1 MKTQPHDQV
10 CSAAS
15 IADGRLHFHLLSA
28 DKRELAT
35 GEKEAIDAGT
45 AHRLI
50 VVEEGEVSL
59 KQGGVSRLIARGAA
73 ALISPDSGFELH
85 NESEAAAACACLA
98 FAAIGTDGLQAPY
111 SHTADLLSLPR
122 AETAASAD
130 RTLRMLK
137 RLDRETEP
145 AWRQLRFHELM
156 LTLFAADDRAD
167 ADAFARVEAV
177 IAAMQESYAEPTA
190 VRDLASAAEL
200 PPHRFTAIFRQ
211 LTGSRPLDYLN
222 ELRIERA
229 KDRLIRSAEPL
240 REIARLTG
248 FKDEYYFSRRFRQQ
262 TGLTPRQYAR
272 SGRIR
277 VTDALGR
284 LVDIPVRPRRIVY
297 HGETFGDLVALGA
310 EAVGGAVFWDQR
322 TMLGEHVDRVA
333 DVGWPIDP
341 VAVARLG
348 PDLVI
353 LACDEKKTCE
363 KTAHVAPTVA
373 FNTFAPLDKRL
384 LKLGELLGKRTEAES
399 WLKSHRV
406 RTDAMWRE
414 LSGELQA
421 GETATVFTIVRGG
434 RLFVMGTIGLP
445 ATLYHTSGFRP
456 PAAVGRLLS
465 GRREFAEIAWSE
477 LSVFAGD
484 RVFLAV
490 DEEEQQSREAALE
503 LAHSEAWRSLAAVQ
517 AGRAY
522 RVSVVGWNYGDA
534 LTSSMLLDKL
544 PALLRQ
550 SS

>member
-1 MKTQPHDQV
+1 MKAQPQDQV
-10 CSAAS
+10 RSAVS
-15 IADGRLHFHLLSA
+15 VSDGRLHFHLLSA
-28 DKRELAT
+28 DRRELAP
-35 GEKEAIDAGT
+35 GEQTSAAVGP
-45 AHRLI
+45 AHRLL
-50 VVEEGEVSL
+50 VVEEGEASL
-59 KQGGVSRLIARGAA
+59 VHGGSRRWLARGAA
-73 ALISPDSGFELH
+73 ALIAPGSGFELH
-85 NESEAAAACACLA
+85 SEVETTAAWTCLT
-98 FAAIGTDGLQAPY
+98 FAAIGTDSQQAPY
-111 SHTADLLSLPR
+111 SHTAGLLSRPR

-130 RTLRMLK
+130 RTLRLLK
-137 RLDRETEP
+137 RLERETDP

-156 LTLFAADDRAD
+156 LTLFAADGRSD
-167 ADAFARVEAV
+167 AEASARVEAV
-177 IAAMQESYAEPTA
+177 IAAMQEGYAEPIA
-190 VRDLASAAEL
+190 VRDLAAAADL

-310 EAVGGAVFWDQR
+310 EAVGGGVFWDQR
-322 TMLGEHVDRVA
+322 TVLGEHVDRVA

-341 VAVARLG
+341 AAVARLG

-353 LACDEKKTCE
+353 LACDEAGTCE
-363 KTAHVAPTVA
+363 QTAQVAPTVA
-373 FNTFAPLDKRL
+373 FNTFEPLASRL

-399 WLKSHRV
+399 WLESHRV

-414 LSGELQA
+414 LSGELRA

-456 PAAVGRLLS
+456 PAAVGRLLA
-465 GRREFAEIAWSE
+465 GRREFAELARSE
-477 LSVFAGD
+477 LSVYAGD
-484 RVFLAV
+484 RIFLAV
-490 DEEEQQSREAALE
+490 AEERESREAARE
-503 LAHSEAWRSLAAVQ
+503 LVNSEAWRCLPAVR

-534 LTSSMLLDKL
+534 LTSSLLLDKL
-544 PALLRQ
+544 PALLRR

>member
-1 MKTQPHDQV
+1 MKTPPQDQV
-10 CSAAS
+10 RPAAS
-15 IADGRLHFHLLSA
+15 VADGRLHFHLLST
-28 DKRELAT
+28 DRRELAP
-35 GEKEAIDAGT
+35 GGKAITAVGP

-50 VVEEGEVSL
+50 VVEEGVVSL
-59 KQGGVSRLIARGAA
+59 IYGDSRRLLARGAA
-73 ALISPDSGFELH
+73 ALITPGSGFELLADP
-85 NESEAAAACACLA
+85 EAAAAWACLT
-98 FAAIGTDGLQAPY
+98 FAAIGTDGSNASY
-111 SHTADLLSLPR
+111 SHSADLLIQPK

-130 RTLRMLK
+130 RTLRLLK
-137 RLDRETEP
+137 RLARETDP

-156 LTLFAADDRAD
+156 LTLFAADGRSDTEAS
-167 ADAFARVEAV
+167 ARVEAV

-190 VRDLASAAEL
+190 VRDLASAADL

-229 KDRLIRSAEPL
+229 KDRLICSAEPL

-272 SGRIR
+272 SGLIR

-297 HGETFGDLVALGA
+297 HGETFGDLIALGA
-310 EAVGGAVFWDQR
+310 EAVGGAVFWEQR
-322 TMLGEHVDRVA
+322 TVLGEHIDRVA

-353 LACDEKKTCE
+353 LACDQENTCE

-373 FNTFAPLDKRL
+373 FNSFAPLDSRL

-406 RTDAMWRE
+406 RTDAMWRG

-445 ATLYHTSGFRP
+445 VTLYHKSGFTP

-477 LSVFAGD
+477 LSVYAGD
-484 RVFLAV
+484 RIFLAV
-490 DEEEQQSREAALE
+490 DEKEQESLDAARE
-503 LAHSEAWRSLAAVQ
+503 LARSEAWRSLAAVQ

-522 RVSVVGWNYGDA
+522 RVGVVGWNYGDA